1 MSILVDGNTRVIVQ
15 GITGRQGTYHA
26 TQMLEY
32 GTNIVGGVTPGR
44 GGTTVIDK
52 VPVFDSVQEAVN
64 ETGAN
69 ASIIY
74 VPAPGAA
81 DTMLEAADAGIPLI
95 ICITEGVPPKDM
107 IGVTRY
113 LRERSATLIGPN
125 CPGVIS
131 PGHRCKVGI
140 MPGEIHLPG
149 SVGVVSRSG
158 TLTYEAVHQLTQAGI
173 GQSTCVGIGG
183 DPIVGTSFV
192 DILGLFDADP
202 ETEAVVL
209 IGEIGGTKEQE
220 AAGQAHGPRRRHH
233 HRHRGPRL
241 GEEQGPSRGGRHHC
255 ADSGGYRRHRQSGA
269 RQGRLTAAASCCCSP
284 VPCSRAAPLTALCP
298 TATLV

>member
-1 MSILVDGNTRVIVQ
+1 MSILVDRNTRVIVQ
-15 GITGRQGTYHA
+15 GITGRQGTFHA

-32 GTNIVGGVTPGR
+32 GTNVVGGVTPGR
-44 GGTTVIDK
+44 GGTTVIDNT
-52 VPVFDSVQEAVN
+52 PVFDSVQQAVD

-95 ICITEGVPPKDM
+95 ICITEGVPPRDM

-113 LRERSATLIGPN
+113 LRERGATLIGPN

-131 PGHRCKVGI
+131 PGHQCKIGI

-220 AAGQAHGPRRRHH
+220 AAECIRA
-233 HRHRGPRL
+233 
-241 GEEQGPSRGGRHHC
+241 
-255 ADSGGYRRHRQSGA
+255 GGYTKPLIAVIAGQSAPPGKRMGHAGA
-269 RQGRLTAAASCCCSP
+269 IITGTAALASEKSK
-284 VPCSRAAPLTALCP
+284 ALAEVGAVIAP
-298 TATLV
+298 TAGNIGATASRVLRGRTT